1 MSEDDYTR
9 DASQPHV
16 PGKHRGPRFTWNP
29 AYEVTFFQSLCDSVR
44 LGLREGMTFKAEAW
58 DRAAQALIDRH
69 NAYANKGHLINK
81 SDNARK
87 KYRMWRGLRESP
99 EFLYNPQSKT
109 ITGSEEAWRRHI
121 EVGDLKVK
129 KGTTELTG
137 SRKSRC
143 RGRSRAARSSTRSF
157 TRCCSPT

>member
-1 MSEDDYTR
+1 MSEDDYSR
-9 DASQPHV
+9 ADSSAVAAHV

-29 AYEVTFFQSLCDSVR
+29 AFEVTFFRSLCESVQR
-44 LGLREGMTFKAEAW
+44 GLREGMTFKAEAW

-99 EFLYNPQSKT
+99 DFLYNPTTKT

-121 EVGDLKVK
+121 EVCP
-129 KGTTELTG
+129 TLTLMRHIPQA
-137 SRKSRC
+137 SAALTSTPRKNLSL
-143 RGRSRAARSSTRSF
+143 A
-157 TRCCSPT
+157 P

>member
-1 MSEDDYTR
+1 MSEDDYSRADTS
-9 DASQPHV
+9 AVQPHV

-29 AYEVTFFQSLCDSVR
+29 AFEVTFFRSLCESVQ

-99 EFLYNPQSKT
+99 EFTYSPTTKT
-109 ITGSEEAWRRHI
+109 INGTEDAWRRHI
-121 EVGDLKVK
+121 EVCRARKPSKMRTLSRLYSGRSAL
-129 KGTTELTG
+129 LTLAHNTR
-137 SRKSRC
+137 RKSPC
-143 RGRSRAARSSTRSF
+143 PGR
-157 TRCCSPT
+157 